1 MSLSQRLLLALLCIA
16 ALSSCGGGRDVETA
30 APQNAVVALRARAL
44 AVTPAGP
51 RTPAPEEAA
60 LQLMDFGETA
70 FPQFF
75 PSRQPTQTLAPFV
88 YRHYP
93 QTGAYLGV
101 VVMPGVSYEMLGVY
115 VMGGPFGDAPQYV
128 GPLAQFVSPQATR
141 SEWLVQAA
149 GASIGAAVQYHDL
162 LRTLDAPALVVV
174 DNRDATRW
182 QVAEP
187 AGRAVVHA
195 AVFAADV
202 DAATTEVRRLR
213 ERWRTYFRNGRL
225 HRLDLEP
232 AADQVPAAAQVS
244 SFSTLSVCAD
254 DQQVFQNWVEPDR
267 AWFVFPAPVDGG
279 DCWGTRRYRAVRL
292 GMAATDAPLTLN
304 ARPVDAVR
312 DARGAIEGFI
322 LQEGDGQRILLAD
335 ADFRVV
341 RVLADSTTETDS
353 MKLHRFKAYG
363 VHGRGAG
370 RYLLLTKDNHYDFEA
385 KDELLALPLAA
396 GARPVVVSTSPHVA
410 PAVAEDDSGLYIAAG
425 DRRLLHLSP
434 DLVPR
439 VLTESLPLHDHRVFL
454 TPTRVVMV
462 AGNINPQAVVSVPK
476 SGGDPDLIATL
487 ANSGSPRTN
496 LVVIGE
502 DVYAQHHFDGAGVHV
517 VRADGSRYERIAN
530 GHIAAALRPV
540 SWFMDRTPRGFDYGG
555 RIATF
560 GADGA
565 AALLIA
571 EGSVYWS
578 SGGDAIVRYDHDR
591 VRRELGRLPQNS
603 IGMVQLQVEPEA
615 SDVALSMDNDR
626 RLAVHQIG
634 GTALFYQR
642 YVPNTTFVPRPW
654 MWLLDPAG
662 AMMPIDLGGAVSP

>member
-1 MSLSQRLLLALLCIA
+1 MSLSQRLLLALLCIV
-16 ALSSCGGGRDVETA
+16 ALSSCGGGRDAEPA
-30 APQNAVVALRARAL
+30 APQDALATLRARAL

-51 RTPAPEEAA
+51 RTLAPEEAA

-101 VVMPGVSYEMLGVY
+101 VVMPGMGYEMLGVY

-128 GPLAQFVSPQATR
+128 GPLAQFVSLHKPTR
-141 SEWLVQAA
+141 SEWLVRVA
-149 GASIGAAVQYHDL
+149 GTSTGAAVQYHDF

-174 DNRDATRW
+174 DNRDAARW

-232 AADQVPAAAQVS
+232 AADQVPVAAQVS

-292 GMAATDAPLTLN
+292 GMAATDAPLKLS

-312 DARGAIEGFI
+312 DARGGIEGFI
-322 LQEGDGQRILLAD
+322 LEEDDGRRILLAD
-335 ADFRVV
+335 AEFRVV
-341 RVLADSTTETDS
+341 RVLADSTGETDEL
-353 MKLHRFKAYG
+353 KYHRFKAYG

-370 RYLLLTKDNHYDFEA
+370 RYLLLMKDNHHAEDQ
-385 KDELLALPLAA
+385 LLALPLAA
-396 GARPVVVSTSPHVA
+396 GAQPVLVSRYPYHGA
-410 PAVAEDDSGLYIAAG
+410 PVVAEDDSGLYLAAE
-425 DRRLLHLSP
+425 RRLLRVAP
-434 DLVPR
+434 DLSVR
-439 VLTESLPLHDHRVFL
+439 QLTASLPLTDGRVFL

-502 DVYAQHHFDGAGVHV
+502 NVYAQHHSNGAGVHV
-517 VRADGSRYERIAN
+517 VHADGSRYERIAN

-555 RIATF
+555 RVATF

-571 EGSVYWS
+571 EGSVHWS

-591 VRRELGRLPQNS
+591 VRRELGRLPQDS

-634 GTALFYQR
+634 GTALFYQA
-642 YVPNTTFVPRPW
+642 YVPTTTSVPRPW